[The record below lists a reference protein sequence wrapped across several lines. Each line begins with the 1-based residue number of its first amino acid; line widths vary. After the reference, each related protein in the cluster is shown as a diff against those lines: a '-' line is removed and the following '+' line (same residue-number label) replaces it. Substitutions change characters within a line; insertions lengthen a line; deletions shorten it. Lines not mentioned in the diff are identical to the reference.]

1 MCLGLATKVKTLRL
15 PEDVIETIETFPG
28 ESFTEKFVAAVRL
41 LGRDREKLV
50 KQLDDLEHDRQQKL
64 ARIADMGKFTSKY
77 SYLQQQLKDIGWRMS
92 AIENKSRELLK
103 AYDEVFG
110 ADSSNST
117 L

>member
-1 MCLGLATKVKTLRL
+1 MATKVKTLRL
-15 PEDVIETIETFPG
+15 PEDVIETIEQFPG
-28 ESFTEKFVAAVRL
+28 ENFTDMFVAAVRL

-50 KQLDDLEHDRQQKL
+50 NQLDDLEHERQQKL
-64 ARIADMGKFTSKY
+64 ARVADMGKFTSKY

-110 ADSSNST
+110 VDSSNST

>member
-1 MCLGLATKVKTLRL
+1 MATKVKTLRL
-15 PEDVIETIETFPG
+15 PEDVIETIEQFPG
-28 ESFTEKFVAAVRL
+28 ENFTDKFVAAVRL

-50 KQLDDLEHDRQQKL
+50 NQLDDLEHECQQKL
-64 ARIADMGKFTSKY
+64 ARVADMGKFTSKY

-110 ADSSNST
+110 VDSSNST